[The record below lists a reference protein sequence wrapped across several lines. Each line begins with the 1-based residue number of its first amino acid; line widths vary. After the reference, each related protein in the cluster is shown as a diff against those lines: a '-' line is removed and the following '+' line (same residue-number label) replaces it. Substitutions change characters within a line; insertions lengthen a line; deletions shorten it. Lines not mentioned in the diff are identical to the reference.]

1 MRLTR
6 DLLHSLMA
14 STAMTFV
21 ISGLMGHKKF
31 APEDIQNATLAGGVV
46 VGASADM
53 VLQVGVELLEELRV
67 LNLMLQEQEEE
78 GVEQVQ
84 QLRQVR
90 QPLEPQLSVWQ
101 LRLHR
106 P

>member
-1 MRLTR
+1 MRITR

-53 VLQVGVELLEELRV
+53 VLQVGAA
-67 LNLMLQEQEEE
+67 MLTLISISAVKRSIGSTTGCRYNHRE
-78 GVEQVQ
+78 G
-84 QLRQVR
+84 
-90 QPLEPQLSVWQ
+90 PY
-101 LRLHR
+101 
-106 P
+106 

>member
-1 MRLTR
+1 MRITR
-6 DLLHSLMA
+6 DLIHSLMA

-53 VLQVGVELLEELRV
+53 VLQVGAPILTLISIDTSAANRLIGEVVQSRGKWLLPLSHLR
-67 LNLMLQEQEEE
+67 
-78 GVEQVQ
+78 
-84 QLRQVR
+84 
-90 QPLEPQLSVWQ
+90 
-101 LRLHR
+101 HY
-106 P
+106 

>member
-1 MRLTR
+1 MRITR

-53 VLQVGVELLEELRV
+53 VLQVGAPILTLISIDTSAANRLIGEVVQSRRRPLL
-67 LNLMLQEQEEE
+67 
-78 GVEQVQ
+78 G
-84 QLRQVR
+84 
-90 QPLEPQLSVWQ
+90 PSPG
-101 LRLHR
+101 
-106 P
+106 

>member
-1 MRLTR
+1 MRITR

-53 VLQVGVELLEELRV
+53 VLQVGAAMWTLISIRV
-67 LNLMLQEQEEE
+67 VCNFLVPGINL
-78 GVEQVQ
+78 
-84 QLRQVR
+84 
-90 QPLEPQLSVWQ
+90 P
-101 LRLHR
+101 
-106 P
+106 